1 MNTEYTPTTEEVRRS
16 YKSLIVS
23 GQPEESK
30 MAEFDRWLSEL
41 IRKNREEAWDEAER
55 SIHSWYKTY
64 PETLYCAPEN
74 PYQKE

>member
-1 MNTEYTPTTEEVRRS
+1 MKTEHTPTTDEVREGYAYYLNPR
-16 YKSLIVS
+16 LL
-23 GQPEESK
+23 
-30 MAEFDRWLSEL
+30 AEFDRWLSEL
-41 IRKNREEAWDEAER
+41 IRKEREEAWDEAER